1 MRAALGEAT
10 VISPIERADFL
21 GVTPME
27 RLRKHGLLRSV
38 ARRFGRRD
46 LLARRAIPRRDG
58 GRPSRLGRLTGK
70 AVPLPVRPWSAYLA
84 GVSVLTAAYI
94 LGHFVRLHWLNSGPV
109 YNVIGG
115 SAVVAL
121 IVGVRKNSQDRRLP
135 WYLFALAQA
144 FFVTGDVL
152 AYNYQRLFGSALPF
166 PSIADAFYLAV
177 GPLLVA
183 GLLMLVRE
191 RTETRSRASL
201 IDALIVTVA
210 AAALSWVYL
219 MAPYAHDHTLKL
231 TTKLTSIAYPLTD
244 ILILGVLLRMAVGSR
259 RRGLAFGL
267 LVCGTGALLLTD
279 TIYGWKLLHGGYNTG
294 GVLDAGWATFYGFL
308 GAAALHPSMR
318 KLVERAPDVGDR
330 LTTRRLSL
338 LTCATLTAPILLVAR
353 GSAVGSLDGY
363 VLVAASVTLF
373 ALVLLRMTGLVHRNE
388 EAVRSEAALRIGGEA
403 LVTAV
408 GREEIYSAALRTARS
423 LVHEDVT
430 VRLYLNEGG
439 EGQLTVVSSS
449 DGAVVSNPALCLAE
463 LPATVRERLD
473 SHRVVTFEQSGES
486 VFLAPL
492 FFQGEVV
499 GLLSALS
506 RTRLRRAAAESLAT
520 LATGVA
526 LALQSAALS
535 EEAAYQRSE
544 ARLSSLVKNASDV
557 ICIVAEDG
565 GIHYLSPSIQRML
578 GYLPSVLADGC
589 FTDIV
594 EPNERTRVLAFI
606 AATAAQRGS
615 QPHAV
620 EFRMRHAE
628 QGWRYVE
635 VLATNLL
642 ADEAINGIVLN
653 IRDVTERK
661 AFEAELEHQAFHDTL
676 TGLANRALFRNRL
689 EHALAGQ
696 DRDSATVAVLFVDV
710 DDLKDVN
717 DSLGHAAGDKVL
729 REVGR
734 RLDDCMRG
742 VDTAARIAGDE
753 FAVLIHGSESET
765 QSIEIARRIINALAV
780 TLSLEGKQVQITA
793 SMGIAFNSGGPARA
807 NAEELMRDADAAMY
821 MAKRSGK
828 GGYEVF
834 QSEMHAQALARLEL
848 KGDLQRA
855 IEADEFTVRYQPIMD
870 LARHDIAGMEALARW
885 EHPIRGTV
893 SPAEFIPLVEQSGL
907 IVPLGRHIL
916 REACRQAVLIQHEC
930 PREPAL
936 SISVNVS
943 AFQLQRAQFVDEV
956 RDVLQETRIE
966 PSSLILELTE
976 SVLMRNMDLSISRM
990 SALRSL
996 GVRLAI
1002 DDFGTGYSSLVYLR
1016 TLPVDILKLDRSFLA
1031 DQSDQATMMIAAV
1044 VQLARIFNL
1053 QSVVEGI
1060 ETDASLARLRDA
1072 QCDFGQGF
1080 YFAKPL
1086 LGEDLM
1092 TFALEQ
1098 TRVCGASGAT
1108 SLAVA

>member
-1 MRAALGEAT
+1 MFTRPT
-10 VISPIERADFL
+10 QSADAQ
-21 GVTPME
+21 
-27 RLRKHGLLRSV
+27 RV
-38 ARRFGRRD
+38 ARDQDENNAQRRD
-46 LLARRAIPRRDG
+46 HIATRAVPRRDG
-58 GRPSRLGRLTGK
+58 GRPSLWGRLTGK
-70 AVPLPVRPWSAYLA
+70 AVPLRVRPWSAYLA
-84 GVSVLTAAYI
+84 GISVLTTAYVV
-94 LGHFVRLHWLNSGPV
+94 GHFVGLRWLNSGPV

-115 SAVVAL
+115 SAAVAL

-152 AYNYQRLFGSALPF
+152 AYNYERFFGGALPF
-166 PSIADAFYLAV
+166 PSIADGFYLAV

-183 GLLMLVRE
+183 GLLMLVRD
-191 RTETRSRASL
+191 RNETRSPASL
-201 IDALIVTVA
+201 IDALIITVA

-231 TTKLTSIAYPLTD
+231 TTKLTSIAYPLAD

-294 GVLDAGWATFYGFL
+294 GVLDAGWAMFYGFL

-318 KLVERAPDVGDR
+318 KLAERAPDPGDR
-330 LTTRRLSL
+330 LTTRRLAL
-338 LTCATLTAPILLVAR
+338 LTCATLTAPILLIAR
-353 GSAVGSLDGY
+353 GSAVGSLDGH
-363 VLVAASVTLF
+363 VLVGASITLF

-408 GREEIYSAALRTARS
+408 GREEIYSATLQTARS
-423 LVHEDVT
+423 LVREDVT
-430 VRLYLNEGG
+430 VRLCLNDR
-439 EGQLTVVSSS
+439 S
-449 DGAVVSNPALCLAE
+449 DGPATVSGSDVVTLDNPALRLDE
-463 LPATVRERLD
+463 LPATVRGRLD
-473 SHRVVTFEQSGES
+473 EHRVVTFERSGEN
-486 VFLAPL
+486 VFLAQL
-492 FFQGEVV
+492 SVQGEVV
-499 GLLSALS
+499 GYLFALS
-506 RTRLRRAAAESLAT
+506 PRRLRRAAEESLAT
-520 LATGVA
+520 LATAAA
-526 LALQSAALS
+526 LALQSAVLS
-535 EEAAYQRSE
+535 EEAAHQRSE

-557 ICIVAEDG
+557 ICILAEDG
-565 GIHYLSPSIQRML
+565 GIHYVSPSVQGML
-578 GYLPSVLADGC
+578 GYLPSVLTGDCLA
-589 FTDIV
+589 DIV

-606 AATAAQRGS
+606 AATAARPAG
-615 QPHAV
+615 QPHTV
-620 EFRMRHAE
+620 GFRMRHAE
-628 QGWRYVE
+628 RGWRDVE
-635 VLATNLL
+635 ALATNLL
-642 ADEAINGIVLN
+642 GDEAIGGIVLN

-661 AFEAELEHQAFHDTL
+661 AFEAELEHRAFHDTL

-696 DRDSATVAVLFVDV
+696 GRDRMTVAVLFVDV

-734 RLDDCMRG
+734 RLDGCMRG
-742 VDTAARIAGDE
+742 VDTAARISGDE
-753 FAVLIHGSESET
+753 FAVLINGSDSET
-765 QSIEIARRIINALAV
+765 DSIEIARRVINALAV
-780 TLSLEGKQVQITA
+780 TLTLEGKQVPIAA
-793 SMGIAFNSGGPARA
+793 SMGIAFNSGGGSARA
-807 NAEELMRDADAAMY
+807 GAEELMRDADAAMY

-834 QSEMHAQALARLEL
+834 HPEMHAQALARLEL

-855 IEADEFTVRYQPIMD
+855 IEANEFTVRYQPIMD

-893 SPAEFIPLVEQSGL
+893 SPDEFIPLVEQSGL
-907 IVPLGRHIL
+907 IVPLGRHVL
-916 REACRQAVLIQHEC
+916 REACRQAVLLQNEC

-943 AFQLQRAQFVDEV
+943 AFQLQRPEFIDEA
-956 RDVLQETRIE
+956 REVLQETRIE

-990 SALRSL
+990 NALRSL

-1016 TLPVDILKLDRSFLA
+1016 TLPVNILKLDRSFLA
-1031 DQSDQATMMIAAV
+1031 DESAQATRMITAV
-1044 VQLARIFNL
+1044 VELARIFNL

-1060 ETDASLARLRDA
+1060 ESDASLARLRDA
-1072 QCDFGQGF
+1072 HCDFGQGF

-1086 LGEDLM
+1086 SGEDLM
-1092 TFALEQ
+1092 TFALQ
-1098 TRVCGASGAT
+1098 SRVRGASGAV
-1108 SLAVA
+1108 AVAVA

>member
-1 MRAALGEAT
+1 M
-10 VISPIERADFL
+10 ERDDVL
-21 GVTPME
+21 GVTPNGLE

-38 ARRFGRRD
+38 ARRFERRD
-46 LLARRAIPRRDG
+46 LLATRVAPRRDG
-58 GRPSRLGRLTGK
+58 GRPSRGRPVGK
-70 AVPLPVRPWSAYLA
+70 AIPLRVPPWSAYLA
-84 GVSVLTAAYI
+84 GVTVLTAAYI

-109 YNVIGG
+109 YNLIGG

-152 AYNYQRLFGSALPF
+152 AYNYQRFFGSALPF

-191 RTETRSRASL
+191 RNETRSPASL
-201 IDALIVTVA
+201 IDALIITVA

-231 TTKLTSIAYPLTD
+231 TTKLTSIAYPLAD
-244 ILILGVLLRMAVGSR
+244 ILVLGVLLRMAVGSR

-279 TIYGWKLLHGGYNTG
+279 TLYGWKLLHGGYNTG

-318 KLVERAPDVGDR
+318 KLAERAPDPGDR
-330 LTTRRLSL
+330 LTTRRLAL
-338 LTCATLTAPILLVAR
+338 LTCATLTAPILLIAR

-363 VLVAASVTLF
+363 VLVAASIILF

-388 EAVRSEAALRIGGEA
+388 EAVRSEAALRIGGET
-403 LVTAV
+403 LLTAV
-408 GREEIYSAALRTARS
+408 GREEIYSATLRTARS
-423 LVHEDVT
+423 LVHEDVA
-430 VRLYLNEGG
+430 VRLYLNDGG
-439 EGQLTVVSSS
+439 EGQLTVVSGS
-449 DGAVVSNPALCLAE
+449 DEATLNNPALCLEE
-463 LPATVRERLD
+463 LPATARERLD
-473 SHRVVTFEQSGES
+473 EHRVVIFERLEEN
-486 VFLAPL
+486 VFLAQL
-492 FFQGEVV
+492 FVRGEVV
-499 GLLSALS
+499 GFLSVLS
-506 RTRLRRAAAESLAT
+506 QTRLRRAAEESLAT
-520 LATGVA
+520 LATEAA
-526 LALQSAALS
+526 LALQSAALT
-535 EEAAYQRSE
+535 EEAAHQRSE

-565 GIHYLSPSIQRML
+565 GINYVSPSVQRML
-578 GYLPSVLADGC
+578 GYLPGVLAGGC
-589 FTDIV
+589 LTDIV

-606 AATAAQRGS
+606 AATAAQLAS
-615 QPHAV
+615 QPHTL
-620 EFRMRHAE
+620 EFRIRHAE
-628 QGWRYVE
+628 HGWRDVE
-635 VLATNLL
+635 ALATNLL
-642 ADEAINGIVLN
+642 GDEAINGIVLN

-661 AFEAELEHQAFHDTL
+661 AFAAELEHQAFHDTL

-696 DRDSATVAVLFVDV
+696 DRDSGTVAVLFVDV

-717 DSLGHAAGDKVL
+717 DSLGHRAGDEVL

-734 RLDDCMRG
+734 RLDGCMRG
-742 VDTAARIAGDE
+742 VDTAARIGGDE

-765 QSIEIARRIINALAV
+765 HSIEIARRVINALSV
-780 TLSLEGKQVQITA
+780 TLPLEGKQVHIAA
-793 SMGIAFNSGGPARA
+793 SMGIAFNSDGGSARA
-807 NAEELMRDADAAMY
+807 DAEELMRDADAAMY

-834 QSEMHAQALARLEL
+834 QPEMHAQVLARLEL

-855 IEADEFTVRYQPIMD
+855 IEANEFTVRYQPIMD
-870 LARHDIAGMEALARW
+870 LARQDIAGMEALARW
-885 EHPIRGTV
+885 EHPVRGTV

-907 IVPLGRHIL
+907 IVPLGRHVL
-916 REACRQAVLIQHEC
+916 REACRQAVLLQNEC

-936 SISVNVS
+936 SVSVNVS
-943 AFQLQRAQFVDEV
+943 AFQLQRPEFIDEV
-956 RDVLQETRIE
+956 RDVLEEARIE

-990 SALRSL
+990 SVLRSL

-1016 TLPVDILKLDRSFLA
+1016 MLPVDILKLDRSFLA
-1031 DQSDQATMMIAAV
+1031 DQSDQATKMIAAV
-1044 VQLARIFNL
+1044 VELARIFNL

-1060 ETDASLARLRDA
+1060 ENEASLARLRDA
-1072 QCDFGQGF
+1072 HCDFGQGF

-1086 LGEDLM
+1086 SGEDLI
-1092 TFALEQ
+1092 TFALQ
-1098 TRVCGASGAT
+1098 TRVRGASGAV
-1108 SLAVA
+1108 SLGVA